1 MPWLFGEIRHPYE
14 DYILIPR
21 VSSEKRN
28 YIPIGYMN
36 KEKIA
41 GDSCLIIPTNDLT
54 IFAILNSSVH
64 MTWLHHV
71 CGRLED
77 RYRYSIEI
85 VYNNFPF
92 KNLNENQKKVLS
104 KYANQILDIRKEL
117 NLSLEK
123 LYDPIFMPKELK
135 EVHQKLDKCVKE
147 IYLIDED
154 SNSSQIMSILFNL
167 IKKNP

>member
-1 MPWLFGEIRHPYE
+1 
-14 DYILIPR
+14 
-21 VSSEKRN
+21 
-28 YIPIGYMN
+28 
-36 KEKIA
+36 
-41 GDSCLIIPTNDLT
+41 
-54 IFAILNSSVH
+54 

-135 EVHQKLDKCVKE
+135 EVHQKLDECVKE